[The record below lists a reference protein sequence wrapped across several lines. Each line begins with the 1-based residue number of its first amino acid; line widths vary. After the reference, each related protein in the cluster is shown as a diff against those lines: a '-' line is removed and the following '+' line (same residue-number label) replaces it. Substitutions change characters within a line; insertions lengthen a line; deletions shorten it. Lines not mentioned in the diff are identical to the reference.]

1 MGLMRPATPTL
12 ALPSGAAALTQPL
25 ALLGGLSP
33 ARFMRQ
39 HWQKK
44 PLLVRQAWPG
54 VRAPLSRPAL
64 FALAGQE
71 GTESRL
77 VERRGAGTA
86 AADWRVRHGP
96 FARRAL
102 PPASRPGWTL
112 LVQGLDL
119 HVPAARQLLDAFR
132 FVPDARLDDLM
143 VSWASDG
150 GGVGPHLD
158 AYDVFLLQVQGR
170 RRWRIGA
177 PRPGQDTGFVPD
189 APLKLLRHF
198 EPEQAWV
205 LEPGDLLYLPPGWGH
220 DGEAVGGDCMTCSV
234 GFRAPSMGELAAE
247 LIGRLADEVAEALAE
262 ERSARAAPG
271 GRRYRDPRQPPT
283 ATPAALPGAL
293 ADFARQAVQRALDDD
308 PRWLARAL
316 GESLSDPKPG
326 VWFEAGGVANAAGA
340 VVLDR
345 RTRMLYDADHVFI
358 NGQAYEAAGRDA
370 QLMRRLADGRRLEAA
385 ERRRLGA
392 GASALLSQWLAD
404 GWLHAEGPAQGGA
417 A

>member
-1 MGLMRPATPTL
+1 MGPMNPAITT
-12 ALPSGAAALTQPL
+12 AAAPSGAAALTQPL
-25 ALLGGLSP
+25 PLLGGLSP
-33 ARFMRQ
+33 VRFMRH

-44 PLLVRQAWPG
+44 PLLVRQGWPG
-54 VRAPLSRPAL
+54 VQAPLPRPAL

-77 VERRGAGTA
+77 VERLGPGTA

-96 FARRAL
+96 FSRRAL

-119 HVPAARQLLDAFR
+119 HAPAARALLEAFR

-177 PRPGQDTGFVPD
+177 LRPGQDAGFVPG
-189 APLKLLRHF
+189 APLKLLRRF
-198 EPEQAWV
+198 EPEQEWV
-205 LEPGDLLYLPPGWGH
+205 LEPGDLLYLPPRWGH
-220 DGEAVGGDCMTCSV
+220 EGEAVGGDCMTCSV
-234 GFRAPSMGELAAE
+234 GFRAPSMGELAAD
-247 LIGRLADEVAEALAE
+247 LIARLADEVAEALAE
-262 ERSARAAPG
+262 ERGTSAEPG
-271 GRRYRDPRQPPT
+271 GRRYRDPGQRPT
-283 ATPAALPGAL
+283 LTPAALPSTL
-293 ADFARQAVQRALDDD
+293 SDFARKAVQRALDDD

-316 GESLSDPKPG
+316 GESLSEPKPG
-326 VWFEAGGVANAAGA
+326 VCFETRGHASAAGA
-340 VVLDR
+340 LVLDH

-370 QLMRRLADGRRLEAA
+370 QLMRRLADNRRLDAE

-392 GASALLSQWLAD
+392 GAALLLEQWLAD
-404 GWLHAEGPAQGGA
+404 GWVQPDRSAHAGRR
-417 A
+417 

>member
-1 MGLMRPATPTL
+1 MGPMSRPTPTL
-12 ALPSGAAALTQPL
+12 AVPPGAAALTQPL
-25 ALLGGLSP
+25 PLLGGLSP
-33 ARFMRQ
+33 ARFMRH

-54 VRAPLSRPAL
+54 VQSPLPRQGL

-77 VERRGAGTA
+77 VERRGAGNA

-96 FARRAL
+96 FARRSL

-119 HVPAARQLLDAFR
+119 HVPAARALLDAFR

-170 RRWRIGA
+170 RRWRIG
-177 PRPGQDTGFVPD
+177 PLRPGQDARFVPG
-189 APLKLLRHF
+189 APLKLLRHL

-220 DGEAVGGDCMTCSV
+220 DGVAVGGDCMTCSV
-234 GFRAPSMGELAAE
+234 GFRAPSMGELAAD

-262 ERSARAAPG
+262 ERGTSAEPG

-283 ATPAALPGAL
+283 TTPAALPVAL
-293 ADFARQAVQRALDDD
+293 ADFARQAVQRALDED
-308 PRWLARAL
+308 PRWLARTL

-326 VWFEAGGVANAAGA
+326 VCFEAGGEASAAGA

-370 QLMRRLADGRRLEAA
+370 QLMQRLADCRRLQAA

-392 GASALLSQWLAD
+392 GAAALLSQWLAD
-404 GWLHAEGPAQGGA
+404 GWVHAEGPASAGA